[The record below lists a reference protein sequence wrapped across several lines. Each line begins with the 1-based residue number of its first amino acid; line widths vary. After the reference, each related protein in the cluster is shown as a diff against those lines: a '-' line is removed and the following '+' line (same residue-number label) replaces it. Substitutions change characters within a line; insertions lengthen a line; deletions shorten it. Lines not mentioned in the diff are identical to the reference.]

1 MHSTPVVEVSPTGK
15 FWCGQ
20 SLNNSIVTYTAG
32 EQVKQLR
39 KKLFKG
45 HLNSGYACGLT
56 FSPNGKFLA
65 SGDGEGKLFFW
76 DFKTTRVY
84 RKLQAHDG
92 GPCIDCAWH
101 PMEPSWVF
109 TCGWDNMIKLWD

>member
-1 MHSTPVVEVSPTGK
+1 M
-15 FWCGQ
+15 Q
-20 SLNNSIVTYTAG
+20 DRIVIPRFRLLFRLHC
-32 EQVKQLR
+32 QMIHNQLQ
-39 KKLFKG
+39 LTFKG
-45 HLNSGYACGLT
+45 HLNSGYACGMS

-84 RKLQAHDG
+84 RKLQAHDS

-109 TCGWDNMIKLWD
+109 TCGWDGLIKLWD